1 MRSRVSITSATDP
14 DKLARIF
21 ETGHF
26 DAVIHLAG
34 LKSVSES
41 TREPEKYHDNNV
53 SGTLKLTA
61 AMRAAGVKRIIFS
74 SSAMVYG
81 VHGAPPFREDSPIAP
96 PNPYGIT
103 KHTVETELTRL
114 ASSDPEWSA
123 ILLRYFNP
131 TGAHES
137 GTIGEDPNGVPNNLM
152 PAIAQVAV
160 GKLDE
165 LKIFGN
171 DYPTTDGTGIR
182 DYIHVMDLAEG
193 HVAALKVFAET
204 AGRALPINLGMGKG
218 YTVFEV
224 VRAFERA
231 ANIRIPYRVVERRSG
246 DVAILLADPSRAHQI
261 LNWRARHTLDEM
273 CRDTWRWQ
281 RSNPSGYS
289 KA

>member
-1 MRSRVSITSATDP
+1 MNILVTGASGYIGSHTCLALLAAGHQITGLDNFCNSSPESLRRVERLAGRPVELVKADVRDSN
-14 DKLARIF
+14 KLARIF
-21 ETGHF
+21 DSGHF
-26 DAVIHLAG
+26 DVVIHLAG

-53 SGTLKLTA
+53 AGTLKLTA
-61 AMRAAGVKRIIFS
+61 AMRVAGVKRIIFS

-81 VHGAPPFREDSPIAP
+81 VHSAPPFREDSPIAP

-103 KHTVETELTRL
+103 KYTVETELARL

-165 LKIFGN
+165 LKIYGN
-171 DYPTTDGTGIR
+171 DYPTADGTGIR

-193 HVAALKVFAET
+193 HVAALKVFSEA

-218 YTVFEV
+218 Y
-224 VRAFERA
+224 
-231 ANIRIPYRVVERRSG
+231 S
-246 DVAILLADPSRAHQI
+246 
-261 LNWRARHTLDEM
+261 
-273 CRDTWRWQ
+273 
-281 RSNPSGYS
+281 
-289 KA
+289 